1 MLDGGAMFGVVPK
14 SIWQK
19 TNPADSNNMVKIAAR
34 CLLVEEGDRL
44 VLIDTGMGN
53 KQSEKFFSYYHR
65 WGEENLE
72 SSIKKCGF
80 SADDV
85 TDFFLTHREGNGAI
99 VADKHYALSYSPKG
113 QTDKNF
119 VSNNISFT
127 ANTAQTINHNL
138 NKFPSVTTVDS
149 GGSHVVG
156 DIQHIDTNSF
166 TITFT
171 ASFTGKV
178 YVN

>member
-1 MLDGGAMFGVVPK
+1 M
-14 SIWQK
+14 
-19 TNPADSNNMVKIAAR
+19 
-34 CLLVEEGDRL
+34 
-44 VLIDTGMGN
+44 
-53 KQSEKFFSYYHR
+53 Y
-65 WGEENLE
+65 
-72 SSIKKCGF
+72 
-80 SADDV
+80 
-85 TDFFLTHREGNGAI
+85 FFLTHREGNGAI

-127 ANTAQTINHNL
+127 ANTAQIITHNL

-166 TITFT
+166 RITFT